1 MAKLIMVSYNFNGES
16 VAFVEAPARP
26 IIGDR
31 VSFGDGC
38 SNATVYEVVDVTA
51 IYNLYPQDDDFT
63 FMHYVATVK
72 LV

>member
-1 MAKLIMVSYNFNGES
+1 MVSYQLNGES

-26 IIGDR
+26 IIGDC
-31 VSFGDGC
+31 VSFGDGSC
-38 SNATVYEVVDVTA
+38 NATIYEVVGVTA

-63 FMHYVATVK
+63 FMHYVAMVK